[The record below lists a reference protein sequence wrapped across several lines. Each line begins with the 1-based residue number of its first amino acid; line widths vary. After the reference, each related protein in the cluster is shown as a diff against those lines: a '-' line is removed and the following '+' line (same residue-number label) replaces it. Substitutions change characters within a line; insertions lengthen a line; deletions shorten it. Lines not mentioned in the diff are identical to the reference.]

1 MHTQI
6 YHDIVS
12 IYMWGQVRRAS
23 HRYTQHT
30 LICRSGQR
38 ICNGEGDENKEHGMI
53 YNEQY
58 KHGGSMEDREN
69 SFNHQYKYS
78 SKIELTQE
86 V

>member
-1 MHTQI
+1 MGGESKGVTR
-6 YHDIVS
+6 V
-12 IYMWGQVRRAS
+12 
-23 HRYTQHT
+23 YTT
-30 LICRSGQR
+30 CIDMKKWAENNEVMGGR
-38 ICNGEGDENKEHGMI
+38 EGGENKEHGMI